1 MSLISTSCRSALP
14 LPWGLPPSRQGCVSH
29 GSRTAVVCGSEQA
42 LGSLQTTQQ
51 SSGSCFVS
59 SSAIS
64 TENKLLEELVGE
76 GWGSRS
82 HI

>member
-1 MSLISTSCRSALP
+1 MNLISTSCCSALP

-42 LGSLQTTQQ
+42 LGSLQTQQ
-51 SSGSCFVS
+51 SSGSCFMS

-64 TENKLLEELVGE
+64 TEDKLLEELVGE